1 MNRKLRK
8 FLKHPVL
15 FVLDM
20 KALAPMLSK
29 LGVKRKVAK
38 SIPPKKIQ
46 RVETPV
52 EENSQP
58 GWEAFEL
65 VGENWA
71 SDEKDILVFF
81 GFNPWKRAFISE
93 YFSQYRTAF
102 ARGKTAWPKLRA
114 SLADKDVHA
123 LVLWG
128 MYDRVGLLDWA
139 SSKDTAIWRMEDG
152 FLRSVGL
159 GSQHIKPLSLV
170 LDKRGIYFD
179 SRRPSD
185 LEELISD
192 DKTLDDPE
200 FLARAAK
207 NIELITELGI
217 SKYNFVQRVVRDRH
231 SPSSEY
237 TVLVIGQVEDDA
249 SISFGCTHKV
259 SNLDLIRAARNDY
272 PHANIVYRP
281 HPDVTSGHREQ
292 VSDLSEVEAL
302 CSISTEEMS
311 LSEMLECAD
320 HVYTITSLVGM
331 EAYIRGLKVTTL
343 GLPFYAGWGEVESRE
358 GCARRKAE
366 RTAVQIFGAAYI
378 RYPIY
383 HVGLLEAR
391 AEIEHAILALFLES
405 EGIPTALAGLISS
418 GCHSLNIDVAL
429 ARNLVQLVR
438 EKEAVLLTLVPV
450 LKNVEDAKILV
461 DLLLSRN
468 PITGLIVRNIES
480 DVENESLFELALL
493 FAKKEACPELLLP
506 LSGISHGKIP
516 LAGSASYVRCLILA
530 GDLPS
535 AEAYLHRMLVS
546 MDELSAEQLLAIFQ
560 TFGLV
565 HAEQGKF
572 GRKPVADDEAV
583 SKILEVM
590 PSFNRHARIGDLVLH
605 SVSYLGH
612 HRLWKTAERVSSSL
626 LQSLEGPQEI
636 DKWLLAVTG
645 VIKAFTGLSKRPELR
660 THAQLSYASE
670 RYEEVEAK
678 LFNYF
683 ASTVTPVR
691 YEIDLAYLATLVKP
705 VADQVAIFQRVVG
718 LFQNRKPNQLEVNK
732 LKSLISSHFV
742 SLAKATRYN
751 DALKMLANAKKLIPE
766 EFYYN
771 LAASAHAFNRNYESA
786 GKLTL
791 VLLKKYKKLQYRRKL
806 ANILERAGELT
817 RAKEILLAAE
827 SIASNSSGV
836 GVLKELE
843 LIQGELAR
851 VQFLLKST
859 QILRTVPQPR
869 LPRGVVFVTSF
880 GCLNSI
886 SMMIP
891 VLRELKSRGYA
902 IIQVDEGM
910 LINDPTGIEWIDRHA
925 SRINRVLHTEVDLEE
940 GLQNSWEISWNER
953 KVISNGVNFYQGI
966 FEIMTQRLR
975 SYNFDINDPG
985 VFRWF
990 RHYLVRS
997 DRALSVCLDI
1007 KRSVMARGM
1016 PVRFINCGSH
1026 SAPFSVYRSFSL
1038 KESEAHDVGFIH
1050 MGPAYENYYSNLK
1063 NKFAST
1069 VCADNL
1075 TKYPNY
1081 RLPFLARPDLF
1092 ESWLGE
1098 KDQYS
1103 LNKSA
1108 IDRVLNMNRVGKQDM
1123 HEITPMEERIAAFKA
1138 SGRRVIGVYGKILC
1152 DMAVPYDGG
1161 PGHESIVDWLRHTV
1175 EIAKDTS
1182 NVIVL
1187 KPHPHELRPEIARDL
1202 NEYWLDLIDAQQ
1214 LPDNV
1219 IILPHQG
1226 MNNQD
1231 LIKYL
1236 DLAVLWNGTSS
1247 LELLAQGVPV
1257 VMASHFGRH
1266 DYPIEMIYP
1275 ADRRDYEQIVCGS
1288 DWIRPS
1294 EEKMRRSALLLHYM
1308 GTEEVCVP
1316 FTYSYR
1322 PVTNDPVGVPYWHD
1336 AAIDELVEKGDPHIS
1351 RLADKFF

>member
-20 KALAPMLSK
+20 KALSPVWAK

-38 SIPPKKIQ
+38 IIPPKQIQ

-52 EENSQP
+52 EANSQP
-58 GWEAFEL
+58 GWDAFEL
-65 VGENWA
+65 VGENW
-71 SDEKDILVFF
+71 EKDDKEILVFF
-81 GFNPWKRAFISE
+81 GFSPWKRAFISE

-102 ARGKTAWPKLRA
+102 ARGKTGWPKLRS
-114 SLADKDVHA
+114 SLANKEVHA

-128 MYDRVGLLDWA
+128 MYGRAELLDWA
-139 SSKDTAIWRMEDG
+139 ASKGTAIWRMEDG

-170 LDKRGIYFD
+170 LDKRGLYFD
-179 SRRPSD
+179 STHPSD
-185 LEELISD
+185 LEELISRD
-192 DKTLDDPE
+192 EALDDPT
-200 FLARAAK
+200 FMSRAEK
-207 NIELITELGI
+207 NIRLITELGI

-231 SPSSEY
+231 SPPSEY
-237 TVLVIGQVEDDA
+237 TILVIGQVEDDA
-249 SISFGCTHKV
+249 SIAYGCAAKA

-272 PHANIVYRP
+272 PEANIIYRP

-292 VSDLSEVEAL
+292 ISDLSAVEAL
-302 CSISTEEMS
+302 CTVSTEEMS

-358 GCARRKAE
+358 TCGRRTVK
-366 RTAVQIFGAAYI
+366 RTAAQVFGAAYI
-378 RYPIY
+378 RYPVY
-383 HVGLLEAR
+383 HVGLLQAEAQ
-391 AEIEHAILALFLES
+391 IEHAILALFLES
-405 EGIPTALAGLISS
+405 EGIPTALAGLIAS
-418 GCHSLNIDVAL
+418 GCTPEDIDIAL
-429 ARNLVQLVR
+429 ARNLVQLIR
-438 EKEAVLLTLVPV
+438 DKEAILPTLVPV
-450 LKNVEDAKILV
+450 LTGLEDAKTLV
-461 DLLLSRN
+461 SLLLRKEPLTELVVN
-468 PITGLIVRNIES
+468 KIELE
-480 DVENESLFELALL
+480 VENESLFELALL
-493 FAKKEACPELLLP
+493 FAKKEERPDLLLRLNS
-506 LSGISHGKIP
+506 LSHTSIP
-516 LAGSASYVRCLILA
+516 LGGAAPYVRCLILA

-535 AEAYLHRMLVS
+535 AEAYLHKSLIS

-560 TFGLV
+560 IFGLV

-572 GRKPVADDEAV
+572 GRKPIADEEAV

-590 PSFNRHARIGDLVLH
+590 PSFNRHPRIGELVFH
-605 SVSYLGH
+605 SISYLGH
-612 HRLWKTAERVSSSL
+612 HRLWRKAEGVSASL
-626 LQSLEGPQEI
+626 LQSLQGGKDI

-645 VIKAFTGLSKRPELR
+645 VVKAFTALSKRPELGI
-660 THAQLSYASE
+660 HAQLAYANE
-670 RYEEVEAK
+670 LYEEVEAK
-678 LFNYF
+678 LFNYY
-683 ASTVTPVR
+683 ATSAVPVR
-691 YEIDLAYLATLVKP
+691 YQIDMAYLATLVKP
-705 VADQVAIFQRVVG
+705 VAEQAV
-718 LFQNRKPNQLEVNK
+718 LFDKILLLLEKRKLSQPEINK
-732 LKSLISSHFV
+732 VKSLISSHFV
-742 SLAKATRYN
+742 SLAKATRYS
-751 DALKMLANAKKLIPE
+751 DALKMLARAKKLVPE

-771 LAASAHAFNRNYESA
+771 LAASAHAFNRNYGSA
-786 GKLTL
+786 EKLTL

-806 ANILERAGELT
+806 ANILERAGELP
-817 RAKEILLAAE
+817 RSREVLLAAE
-827 SIASNSSGV
+827 AIASNSAGL

-851 VQFLLKST
+851 VQFLLRST
-859 QILRTVPQPR
+859 QILRSVPQPR
-869 LPRGVVFVTSF
+869 LPKGVVFVTSF

-891 VLRELKSRGYA
+891 VLRELRSRGYA
-902 IIQVDEGM
+902 VIQVDEGM
-910 LINDPTGIEWIDRHA
+910 LVNDPTGIEWIDRHG
-925 SRINRVLHTEVDLEE
+925 SRINRVLHTDVDLEH
-940 GLQNSWEISWNER
+940 GLENAWEISWNER

-1007 KRSVMARGM
+1007 KRTVMARGM

-1038 KESEAHDVGFIH
+1038 HESEKYNVGFIH

-1092 ESWLGE
+1092 ESWLGK

-1103 LNKSA
+1103 LNKDA
-1108 IDRVLNMNRVGKQDM
+1108 IDRVLNMNRVGKQDT
-1123 HEITPMEERIAAFKA
+1123 HEISVMEERIAAFKA
-1138 SGRRVIGVYGKILC
+1138 AGRRIIGVYGKILC

-1161 PGHESIVDWLRHTV
+1161 PGHASIVDWLRHTV
-1175 EIAKDTS
+1175 EIANNTD

-1202 NEYWLDLIDAQQ
+1202 NEYWLDLVDVAA
-1214 LPDNV
+1214 LPNNV
-1219 IILPHQG
+1219 IVLPHQG

-1257 VMASHFGRH
+1257 VMASYFGQH
-1266 DYPIEMIYP
+1266 DYPVEMIYP
-1275 ADRRDYEQIVCGS
+1275 ADRRNYEEIVCGS
-1288 DWIRPS
+1288 DWERPD
-1294 EEKMRRSALLLHYM
+1294 EDKMKRSALLLHYM
-1308 GTEEVCVP
+1308 GTDEVCVP

-1322 PVTNDPVGVPYWHD
+1322 PVTNDPVGVPYWHE
-1336 AAIDELVEKGDPHIS
+1336 AAIDQLVEKGDPHIS